1 MRRSRLF
8 ALVPLVALVALAL
21 AACGDSSDT
30 TTTGSQ
36 DTSSTSAAASGT
48 VRVADSSL
56 GDILVDERGMT
67 LYLFT
72 NDSEGTSVCE
82 GSCAELWPPLRA
94 DGGPTGGAG
103 VDGAKLSTITR
114 PDGSTQVAYAG
125 HPLYFYAKDSA
136 PGDVTGQNVGG
147 VWFAVRPDGTPV
159 SGQSESTDY

>member
-8 ALVPLVALVALAL
+8 ALVPLLALAL

-30 TTTGSQ
+30 TTTGSD

-82 GSCAELWPPLRA
+82 GSCAELWPPLAA
-94 DGGPTGGAG
+94 DDAPTAGAG

-125 HPLYFYAKDSA
+125 HPLYFYARDSA
-136 PGDVTGQNVGG
+136 AGDVGGQGVGG
-147 VWFAVRPDGTPV
+147 VWFAVRPDGTAV
-159 SGQSESTDY
+159 SAESARDY